1 MDEKTDFLLQI
12 ENYVKDSLQKELP
25 KEVVYHNLDHTIMVV
40 NAAKE
45 IGQNSGLTE
54 EDLEIVTIAAWF
66 HDLGYKESG
75 QNHEEISAKL
85 ANEFLSERAYEAE
98 KIKKVH
104 GCILATKMP
113 QSPKNLLEE
122 VVCDAD
128 LHHLGT
134 EDYFEMARRLKDE
147 INNNNTDETLTDAKW
162 MQMNVDFIKEHQYFT
177 DYAANK
183 FGVQK
188 LKNRKKVKKKIKKK
202 VTPEIDQYLT
212 QINKLET
219 KLEKIKTTKPDR
231 GIETMFR
238 LTSKN
243 HLDLSSM
250 ADNKANIMISVNSII
265 LSIVLTVLFRKLDE
279 YPHFLIPTV
288 ILTMVCLATIVFS
301 ILATLPN
308 VSKGK
313 FTRDNIINKETNL
326 LFFGNFHG
334 MKLPDYEWGMKQMM
348 KDGDYLYT
356 SLIRDIY
363 FLGVVLGKKYKML
376 RTSYTIFMF
385 GFVLAVLSFIIAES
399 FFKPEI
405 PF

>member
-1 MDEKTDFLLQI
+1 M
-12 ENYVKDSLQKELP
+12 P
-25 KEVVYHNLDHTIMVV
+25 KN
-40 NAAKE
+40 
-45 IGQNSGLTE
+45 
-54 EDLEIVTIAAWF
+54 
-66 HDLGYKESG
+66 
-75 QNHEEISAKL
+75 
-85 ANEFLSERAYEAE
+85 
-98 KIKKVH
+98 
-104 GCILATKMP
+104 
-113 QSPKNLLEE
+113 PKNLLEQ

-134 EDYFEMARRLKDE
+134 EEYFNMARRLKDE
-147 INNNNTDETLTDAKW
+147 INNNSDEILTDAKW
-162 MQMNVDFIKEHQYFT
+162 MQMNVEFIKEHTFFT
-177 DYAANK
+177 DFARKEYEE
-183 FGVQK
+183 QK
-188 LKNRKKVKKKIKKK
+188 QKNRKKVKRKLKKT
-202 VTPEIDQYLT
+202 VTPEIDQYLN
-212 QINKLET
+212 QINKLEA

-279 YPHFLIPTV
+279 YPHFLVPTV
-288 ILTMVCLATIVFS
+288 ILTAVCLATIVFS

-363 FLGVVLGKKYKML
+363 FLGVVLGKKYRML

-385 GFVLAVLSFIIAES
+385 GFVIAVLSFIIAES

>member
-12 ENYVKDSLQKELP
+12 EDYVKDSLQKELP

-85 ANEFLSERAYEAE
+85 ATEFLSEHAYEAN
-98 KIKKVH
+98 KINKVN

-134 EDYFEMARRLKDE
+134 EDYFQMARRLKDE
-147 INNNNTDETLTDAKW
+147 INNNNTDELLTDAKW
-162 MQMNVDFIKEHQYFT
+162 MQMNIDFIKEHSYFT
-177 DYAANK
+177 DYAENK
-183 FGVQK
+183 FGVEK
-188 LKNRKKVKKKIKKK
+188 LKNRKKVKKKLKKK

-288 ILTMVCLATIVFS
+288 ILTVVCLATIVFS

-399 FFKPEI
+399 LFKPEI

>member
-12 ENYVKDSLQKELP
+12 ENHVKDSLQKELP
-25 KEVVYHNLDHTIMVV
+25 KGVVYHNLDHTMQVV
-40 NAAKE
+40 KATTE

-85 ANEFLSERAYEAE
+85 AKEFLSEHSYPTSKIE
-98 KIKKVH
+98 KVEN
-104 GCILATKMP
+104 CILATKMP

-134 EDYFEMARRLKDE
+134 EDYFRMARRLKKE
-147 INNNNTDETLTDAKW
+147 INNNNTDELLTDAKW
-162 MQMNVDFIKEHQYFT
+162 MQMNIDFIKEHKYFT
-177 DYAANK
+177 EYAENK
-183 FGVQK
+183 YGQQK
-188 LKNRKKVKKKIKKK
+188 LKNRKKVKKKLQKK

-219 KLEKIKTTKPDR
+219 KLQKIKTTKPDR

-288 ILTMVCLATIVFS
+288 ILTVVCLATIVFS

-399 FFKPEI
+399 LFKPEI

>member
-1 MDEKTDFLLQI
+1 MDEMTNLLLQV
-12 ENYVKDSLQKELP
+12 ENHVKETLQKDLP
-25 KEVVYHNLDHTIMVV
+25 KEVVYHNLYHTIQVV
-40 NAAKE
+40 NAAKK
-45 IGQNSGLTE
+45 IGQNSDLNE
-54 EDLEIVTIAAWF
+54 DDLEIVTIAAWF

-75 QNHEEISAKL
+75 KNHEEISAKL
-85 ANEFLSERAYEAE
+85 AGDFLKEKSYDQE
-98 KIKKVH
+98 KIQKVQS
-104 GCILATKMP
+104 CILATKMP
-113 QSPKNLLEE
+113 QSPNNLLEE

-134 EDYFEMARRLKDE
+134 EEYFNQARLLKEE
-147 INNNNTDETLTDAKW
+147 INNNNDDELTDAKW
-162 MQMNVDFIKEHQYFT
+162 MQMNVKFIKDHQFFT
-177 DYAANK
+177 SFAQEAYEK
-183 FGVQK
+183 QK
-188 LKNRKKVKKKIKKK
+188 QKNRKKVKKKLKKTLTPK
-202 VTPEIDQYLT
+202 VEQYLN
-212 QINKLET
+212 QITSLEK

-288 ILTMVCLATIVFS
+288 ILTVVCLATIVFS

-376 RTSYTIFMF
+376 RASYTIFMF

>member
-12 ENYVKDSLQKELP
+12 ENHVKDTLQKELP
-25 KEVVYHNLDHTIMVV
+25 KEVVYHNLDHTFQVV

-54 EDLEIVTIAAWF
+54 EDMEIVTIAAWF

-85 ANEFLSERAYEAE
+85 AKEFLAE
-98 KIKKVH
+98 HSYDAGKIEKVQN
-104 GCILATKMP
+104 CILATKMP
-113 QSPKNLLEE
+113 QSPKNLMEE

-134 EDYFEMARRLKDE
+134 EDYFRMARKLKKE
-147 INNNNTDETLTDAKW
+147 INNNNKDELLTDAKW
-162 MQMNVDFIKEHQYFT
+162 MQMNVDFIKKHKYFT
-177 DYAANK
+177 EYAENK
-183 FGVQK
+183 YGQQK
-188 LKNRKKVKKKIKKK
+188 LKNRKKVKKKLKKK

-212 QINKLET
+212 QINKLQS
-219 KLEKIKTTKPDR
+219 KLQKFKTTKPDR

-288 ILTMVCLATIVFS
+288 ILTVVCLATIVFS